1 MAGPKKR
8 QVGAFLAQQVL
19 TAPKE
24 QLLLM
29 LVDGAVRFTERAKVK
44 LAEKDFEAFGTALVR
59 SQRIMME
66 LICSLRKDVIG
77 EELYNKL
84 VGLYHF
90 VYTRLVDA
98 KLKREVAMMD
108 EALKILNMLRNMWHE
123 AVEKDR
129 QERLENKPTPRS
141 VPAKPIT
148 YRPPAPRPGKPA
160 GGLSITG

>member
-1 MAGPKKR
+1 MAGQKNK
-8 QVGAFLAQQVL
+8 QVREFLAQQVL

-29 LVDGAVRFTERAKVK
+29 LIDGAVRFTEQAKAR
-44 LAEKDFEAFGTALVR
+44 LAEDDFEGFGNALVR
-59 SQRIMME
+59 SQRIMIE
-66 LICSLRKDVIG
+66 LICSLKKELIG
-77 EELYNKL
+77 EELYNSL

-98 KLKREVAMMD
+98 NLKRDEALID
-108 EALKILNMLRNMWHE
+108 EALKIQHMLRNLWHE

-129 QERLENKPTPRS
+129 QERMVGSLPPQKSSVSPTSPS
-141 VPAKPIT
+141 PQPEKT
-148 YRPPAPRPGKPA
+148 Q